1 MLKGFRFERD
11 HSSYFFVYDL
21 YTAISTGNPKFHVG
35 ANMENFHDKN
45 GVYYVK
51 ELYKA
56 AMAGADL
63 FIISWSLQDGS
74 TRPVQKISY
83 AQKIEGV
90 PNLWIATG
98 VYMDNVQQRTHMI
111 TSDVK
116 HDLSQKFDLYV
127 LIIAIFLLVVVVPLY
142 YLFYHKITGNIRA
155 LNKGLKDF
163 FAFVNHKNQ
172 KAPQVIVLRSKDEL
186 GEIAISKRH

>member
-56 AMAGADL
+56 AMAGGR
-63 FIISWSLQDGS
+63 F
-74 TRPVQKISY
+74 
-83 AQKIEGV
+83 
-90 PNLWIATG
+90 
-98 VYMDNVQQRTHMI
+98 VYYI
-111 TSDVK
+111 
-116 HDLSQKFDLYV
+116 
-127 LIIAIFLLVVVVPLY
+127 VVPPRWE
-142 YLFYHKITGNIRA
+142 HPPHA
-155 LNKGLKDF
+155 KDF
-163 FAFVNHKNQ
+163 LCAKN
-172 KAPQVIVLRSKDEL
+172 
-186 GEIAISKRH
+186 